1 MLNEEIANDV
11 KEQVVKPI
19 LRFVIRQ
26 LKKIS
31 EKDLVEGMKKVRDSF
46 QKKKENKH
54 GEMSIKDLIKKDQG
68 AQVVDI
74 DGMGLRDFRRL
85 ANKFGV
91 DFAIVKSTGNDKPKY
106 SVFFK
111 ARDADA
117 ISAVIN
123 EYTARQLKI
132 EKFGRPSI
140 LAKLEAFKKI
150 AADLSKKA
158 VEKMK
163 EAVR

>member
-1 MLNEEIANDV
+1 MLNEELTNDV
-11 KEQVVKPI
+11 RDQVVKPT
-19 LRFVIRQ
+19 LRIVIQ
-26 LKKIS
+26 KLKKIA
-31 EKDLVEGMKKVRDSF
+31 EKDLVEALKKVRDTF
-46 QKKKENKH
+46 QNRKENIH

-68 AQVVDI
+68 AQAVDI
-74 DGMGLRDFRRL
+74 DAMGLRDFRRL

-91 DFAIVKSTGNDKPKY
+91 DFAIVKTKSDDKTKY

-132 EKFGRPSI
+132 EKFGRPSV

-150 AADLSKKA
+150 AAELSKKA

>member
-1 MLNEEIANDV
+1 MLNEELTNDV
-11 KEQVVKPI
+11 RDQVVKPT
-19 LRFVIRQ
+19 LRIVIQ
-26 LKKIS
+26 KLKKIA
-31 EKDLVEGMKKVRDSF
+31 EKDLVEALKKVRDTF
-46 QKKKENKH
+46 QNRKENIH

-68 AQVVDI
+68 ALAVDI
-74 DGMGLRDFRRL
+74 DAMGLRDFRRL

-91 DFAIVKSTGNDKPKY
+91 DFAIVKTKFDDKTKY

-132 EKFGRPSI
+132 EKFGRPSV

-150 AADLSKKA
+150 AAELSKKA

>member
-1 MLNEEIANDV
+1 MLNEELTNDIKEEVFKPLLRIA
-11 KEQVVKPI
+11 
-19 LRFVIRQ
+19 IRQ

-31 EKDLVEGMKKVRDSF
+31 EKDLVEVMKKIRDTF
-46 QKKKENKH
+46 QNRGENIH

-68 AQVVDI
+68 AQAVDI
-74 DGMGLRDFRRL
+74 DAIGLRDFRCL

-91 DFAIVKSTGNDKPKY
+91 DFAIVKSTGIDKPKY

-123 EYTARQLKI
+123 EYTATVPL
-132 EKFGRPSI
+132 S
-140 LAKLEAFKKI
+140 LANP
-150 AADLSKKA
+150 
-158 VEKMK
+158 
-163 EAVR
+163 